1 VKKSIILSFLLLFC
15 AGSVFA
21 VGAGS
26 TGLNF
31 IKISQGAR
39 QAGMGEAFTG
49 IADDV
54 NAVFWNPAGLS
65 QLTRHQAC
73 LMHAVWMLDVNF
85 EYAAYAF
92 PLGELGTIGIYGVYL
107 NAGEIL
113 KTEEDAG
120 GNYILTEEKVGATNF
135 NITLAYGRK
144 LSAFFG
150 KDSVFSDF
158 SAGLSVNISSEDV
171 AGDAGGGYGLNL
183 STLFNPKYENY
194 SFGMAVEN
202 VGFSNNRPSL
212 PLAVRLGFGYRFALE
227 NMILPFT
234 DEGAFIFPDNSAA
247 AGLDLVIYPT
257 EQIVRFNAGVEKMWV
272 LNKYHSVGVR
282 AGYKFL
288 NDLGFSAG
296 ITAGLGYKLTAG
308 EKSSIEIDYSLNPY
322 GDLGI
327 THRISLTGKFLGE
340 PETRKVQDKK
350 SAAEYYRSG
359 YDLLYAKKY
368 QEALADFTAC
378 LKRDDTYTSA
388 YIGVGSCFLNM
399 GKPDTAMQ
407 AYEKAMQLNP
417 ENEKLQEFINRYKT
431 EKILNGQGST
441 QNSR

>member
-1 VKKSIILSFLLLFC
+1 MKKSILFFISLFLLS

-73 LMHAVWMLDVNF
+73 LMHSVWMLDVNF
-85 EYAAYAF
+85 EYGAYAF

-113 KTEEDAG
+113 KTEEDSL
-120 GNYILTEEKVGATNF
+120 GNPIFTEEKVGATNF

-158 SAGLSVNISSEDV
+158 AAGLSVNISSEDI

-183 STLFNPKYENY
+183 STLFNPRYENY
-194 SFGMAVEN
+194 SFGMSVEN

-227 NMILPFT
+227 NVILPFT

-247 AGLDLVIYPT
+247 AGLDVIVYPT
-257 EQIVRFNAGVEKMWV
+257 EQIVRFNAGVEKMWT

-288 NDLGFSAG
+288 HDLGFAAG

-308 EKSSIEIDYSLNPY
+308 EKNSIEIDYSLNPY
-322 GDLGI
+322 GDLGL

-340 PETRKVQDKK
+340 PETRKVQDKQT
-350 SAAEYYRSG
+350 AAEYYRSG

-368 QEALADFTAC
+368 QEALAEFTAC
-378 LKRDDTYTSA
+378 LKRDNEYTSA

-399 GKPDTAMQ
+399 GKPETALK
-407 AYEKAMQLNP
+407 AYEKALELNP
-417 ENEKLQEFINRYKT
+417 ENEKLRQFIEKQKT
-431 EKILNGQGST
+431 EKFLNGQ
-441 QNSR
+441 QNR